1 MDERETRNSEAPSS
15 EVLLAELARA
25 LGTSAAEFQG
35 LFPHYFLLRSPKSAL
50 SSGAPKDAE
59 PAFEYRTTSL
69 QVSGDGL
76 HPWQWWVSAIAKRK
90 GAAFPN
96 RLAIGRADSCD
107 IQVRFRF
114 VSKLHA
120 RIVLEDGVPMSIEDC
135 GSANGTSVNG
145 QKLTAGQALK
155 IRSGDRIGLGSLTLE
170 LLSPTAC
177 QSAIQARQSLL
188 PANLSSAETL
198 SDDAEPEPQ

>member
-1 MDERETRNSEAPSS
+1 VEQRETRSSEVPTS
-15 EVLLAELARA
+15 EVLLTELAGA
-25 LGTSAAEFQG
+25 LTASSAEFQS

-50 SSGAPKDAE
+50 SSGAPKGAE

-96 RLAIGRADSCD
+96 RLAVGRADSCD

-120 RIVLEDGVPMSIEDC
+120 RIHLEDGVPTSIEDC
-135 GSANGTSVNG
+135 GSSNGTSVNG
-145 QKLTAGQALK
+145 QKLTPGQPLK
-155 IRSGDRIGLGSLTLE
+155 IRSGDRIGFGSLTLE
-170 LLSPTAC
+170 LLSPSAC
-177 QSAIQARQSLL
+177 HGALRARQSLL

-198 SDDAEPEPQ
+198 SDDTEPQPR